1 MMLAESNCLCS
12 CDVLRY
18 RASDIACFARKAK
31 LASEPRQRVRQWC
44 LCAANTDGDFENEE
58 EDEENET
65 FRT

>member
-1 MMLAESNCLCS
+1 MLPAILITTTIS
-12 CDVLRY
+12 
-18 RASDIACFARKAK
+18 AIAAVMWA
-31 LASEPRQRVRQWC
+31 